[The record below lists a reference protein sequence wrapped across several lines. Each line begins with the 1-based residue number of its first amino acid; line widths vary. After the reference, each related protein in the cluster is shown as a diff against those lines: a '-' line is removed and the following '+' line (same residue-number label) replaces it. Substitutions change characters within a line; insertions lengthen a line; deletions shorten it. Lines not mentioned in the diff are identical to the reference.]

1 MISLIITGRL
11 EEVISEADMRN
22 VGLIDTYRSR
32 LEDYHRHL
40 VDLRDLAY
48 EGSVEREQREATFQR
63 AVELLSPVVR
73 EVLEEFNE
81 IILDNTGN
89 IEWREVESD
98 GDDGLVSM
106 WLMSWPLQ
114 QAAHHRSGGIWQQD
128 SEPTSPPVL
137 KETPEESIDPIIVR
151 AFLPKEG
158 VTGWIHGHI
167 AGSYHSQN
175 SMWPLN
181 VLTPDDAKRQAIVVW
196 MIAEGELHRCTYDL
210 GQAAMTLL
218 PKW

>member
-1 MISLIITGRL
+1 M
-11 EEVISEADMRN
+11 
-22 VGLIDTYRSR
+22 
-32 LEDYHRHL
+32 EDYHRHL

-114 QAAHHRSGGIWQQD
+114 ALSR
-128 SEPTSPPVL
+128 
-137 KETPEESIDPIIVR
+137 
-151 AFLPKEG
+151 
-158 VTGWIHGHI
+158 
-167 AGSYHSQN
+167 
-175 SMWPLN
+175 
-181 VLTPDDAKRQAIVVW
+181 
-196 MIAEGELHRCTYDL
+196 
-210 GQAAMTLL
+210 
-218 PKW
+218 